1 MRVLQA
7 KINRKQDIREL
18 MRRIRV
24 DAYGVKIMLPK
35 ALACLVQLDS
45 ITNIKANILKQ
56 EMLSLGGDAAIARTA
71 LSGGVKTTDCL
82 LMGNLAQFGR
92 LSEKLK
98 VQPFGLDGMG
108 RELSLALANYQKE
121 SFRLDL
127 GRYKI
132 NLTAGKAAIMGIL
145 NLTPDSFSGDGLY
158 SSFVVRRPSS
168 VDADKTVNSIVD
180 YALQLVDD
188 GADII
193 DIGGESSRPGAK
205 AVSIREEL
213 KRVIPALKRIA
224 RSVKAPISIDTYKP
238 AVAEAALSAG
248 AVMVNDITGLRD
260 LKLARAVAAHK
271 AAVVIMHM
279 RGNPRTM
286 QVNPRYSSVVDEVI
300 DYLSLAIKR
309 ALDAGIDR
317 EKIVIDPGLGFGKT
331 LRHNLEILKRLD
343 EFKVLGRP
351 IMIGAS
357 RKSFIGKI
365 LDADVS
371 GRLCGTVSASV
382 AGVSRGAKLVRVHD
396 VSAAH
401 QALRV
406 LSAINSA

>member
-1 MRVLQA
+1 MRVLEVKLSRQ
-7 KINRKQDIREL
+7 QDIREL

-24 DAYGVKIMLPK
+24 DAYGIKIMLPK
-35 ALACLVQLDS
+35 AVSCLIKLDS
-45 ITNIKANILKQ
+45 ISNIKANILKQ

-71 LSGGVKTTDCL
+71 LTGGIKTTDCL

-98 VQPFGLDGMG
+98 VQPFGLDGLA
-108 RELSLALANYQKE
+108 RQLTLALTNYQKE
-121 SFRLDL
+121 NFRLDL
-127 GRYKI
+127 GRYKL
-132 NLTAGKAAIMGIL
+132 NLNAGDAAIMGIL

-158 SSFVVRRPSS
+158 SSS
-168 VDADKTVNSIVD
+168 VDAGKAVD
-180 YALQLVDD
+180 IASKMACD

-205 AVSIREEL
+205 AVNAREEL
-213 KRVIPALKRIA
+213 KRVIPALKLIVKL
-224 RSVKAPISIDTYKP
+224 VKAPVSVDTYKP
-238 AVAEAALSAG
+238 DVAEAALSSG
-248 AVMVNDITGLRD
+248 AVIVNDITGLRD
-260 LKLARAVAAHK
+260 QKLAKVIARHN

-286 QVNPRYSSVVDEVI
+286 QENPQYSSVVDEII
-300 DYLSLAIKR
+300 DFLSLAIKR
-309 ALDAGIDR
+309 ALEAGIER
-317 EKIVIDPGLGFGKT
+317 EKIIVDPGLGFGKS
-331 LRHNLEILKRLD
+331 LQHNLEILRRLD

-351 IMIGAS
+351 IMVGAS

-371 GRLCGTVSASV
+371 ERLCGTVSASV
-382 AGVSRGAKLVRVHD
+382 AAVAQGAKLIRVHD
-396 VSAAH
+396 VSAAY

-406 LSAINSA
+406 LSAIDNA

>member
-7 KINRKQDIREL
+7 KINGKQDIREL

-35 ALACLVQLDS
+35 ALTCLVKLDS

-56 EMLSLGGDAAIARTA
+56 EMLALGGDAAIARTA
-71 LSGGVKTTDCL
+71 LSGGTKTTDCL
-82 LMGNLAQFGR
+82 LMGNLAQLER

-98 VQPFGLDGMG
+98 IQPFGLDGMG
-108 RELSLALANYQKE
+108 RQLSLALANYQKE
-121 SFRLDL
+121 SFRLCL

-132 NLTAGKAAIMGIL
+132 NLTAGKAAIMGIV

-158 SSFVVRRPSS
+158 SSS
-168 VDADKTVNSIVD
+168 VDAGKPVNSIVD
-180 YALQLVDD
+180 YAAQLVDD

-205 AVSIREEL
+205 TVSVKEEL
-213 KRVIPALKRIA
+213 IRVIPALKRIA
-224 RSVKAPISIDTYKP
+224 KSVKAPISIDTYKP
-238 AVAEAALSAG
+238 VVAEAALSAG

-260 LKLARAVAAHK
+260 LKLAKVVAAHN

-286 QVNPRYSSVVDEVI
+286 QENPRYTCVVDEVI
-300 DYLSLAIKR
+300 DFLSLAIKR

-317 EKIVIDPGLGFGKT
+317 DKIVVDPGLGFGKT
-331 LRHNLEILKRLD
+331 LQHNLEILKRLD

-351 IMIGAS
+351 VMVGAS

-382 AGVSRGAKLVRVHD
+382 AAVSRGAKLIRVHD
-396 VSAAH
+396 VSAAA
-401 QALRV
+401 QALCV
-406 LSAINSA
+406 FSAINNA